1 MKNDFKMAQAIL
13 RSCFDIN
20 FSLVFNFLIEELT
33 HFIINSRLNK

>member
-1 MKNDFKMAQAIL
+1 MTLKWLKRFREVVLTLI
-13 RSCFDIN
+13 